1 MQRELQ
7 QIVPGR
13 ATSDGAG
20 VRIKRSLGQT
30 PHARFDPFL
39 MLDEFNSENADD
51 YIAGFPS
58 HPHRGFE
65 TVTYMLE
72 GHMLHEDHLGNRGDL
87 KTGDVQWMTAGR
99 GIIHSEMPQQEQGA
113 MRGFQLWLNL
123 PAAEK
128 MKPAAYRD
136 IPARD
141 IPTVPLPNGGQVK
154 VIANSVRVGDEAIT
168 GPIHGL
174 STEPIYWDVH
184 LPAQATF
191 EQAVPTEHNV
201 FVYVY
206 EGEIAIGDDQ
216 RKLSAGNA
224 GLLFKGDELKIAATG
239 DATRFLVLAG
249 KPIKEP
255 IAQYG
260 PFVMNTQDEIEQAI
274 RDYRSGELV
283 NY

>member
-20 VRIKRSLGQT
+20 VRIKRSLGQA
-30 PHARFDPFL
+30 PSVRFDPFL
-39 MLDEFNSENADD
+39 MLDEFNSEKADD

-72 GHMLHEDHLGNRGDL
+72 GHMLHEDHMGNRGDL
-87 KTGDVQWMTAGR
+87 KSGDVQWMTAGR
-99 GIIHSEMPQQEQGA
+99 GIIHSEMPQQEHGA

-141 IPTVPLPNGGQVK
+141 IPVVALPGGGQVK
-154 VIANSVRVGDEAIT
+154 VIANQVSVNGETVT

-184 LPAQATF
+184 LPEDAVF
-191 EQAVPTEHNV
+191 EQTVPEEHNL

-206 EGEIAIGDDQ
+206 QGEITIGNDQ
-216 RKLSAGNA
+216 RKLSSGNA
-224 GLLFKGDELKIAATG
+224 GLLFKGDELKIVSTSV
-239 DATRFLVLAG
+239 DSRFLVLAG
-249 KPIKEP
+249 KPIREP

-260 PFVMNTQDEIEQAI
+260 PFVMNTPEEIEQAI
-274 RDYRSGELV
+274 RDYRSGDLI

>member
-20 VRIKRSLGQT
+20 VRIKRSLGQA
-30 PHARFDPFL
+30 PSVRFDPFL

-72 GHMLHEDHLGNRGDL
+72 GHMLHEDHMGNRGDL
-87 KTGDVQWMTAGR
+87 KSGDVQWMTAGR
-99 GIIHSEMPQQEQGA
+99 GIIHSEMPQQEHGA

-141 IPTVPLPNGGQVK
+141 IPVVALPGGGQVK
-154 VIANSVRVGDEAIT
+154 VIANQVSVNGETVT

-184 LPAQATF
+184 LPEDAVF
-191 EQAVPTEHNV
+191 EQTVPEEHNL

-206 EGEIAIGDDQ
+206 QGEIAIGNDQ
-216 RKLSAGNA
+216 RKLSSGNA
-224 GLLFKGDELKIAATG
+224 GLLFKGDELKIVSTSV
-239 DATRFLVLAG
+239 DSRFLVLAG
-249 KPIKEP
+249 KPIREP

-260 PFVMNTQDEIEQAI
+260 PFVMNTPEEIEQAI
-274 RDYRSGELV
+274 RDYRSGDLI

>member
-136 IPARD
+136 IPAKD
-141 IPTVPLPNGGQVK
+141 IPVVPLANGGQVK
-154 VIANSVRVGDEAIT
+154 VIANSVTVDGKTIT

-184 LPAQATF
+184 LPAQGVF
-191 EQAVPTEHNV
+191 EQAVPNDHNL

-206 EGEIAIGDDQ
+206 QGEVAIGDDQ

-224 GLLFKGDELKIAATG
+224 GLLFKGDAVKIAATN
-239 DATRFLVLAG
+239 DETRFLVLAG

>member
-99 GIIHSEMPQQEQGA
+99 GIIHSEMPQQEHGA

-136 IPARD
+136 IPAKD
-141 IPTVPLPNGGQVK
+141 IPVVPLANGGQVK
-154 VIANSVRVGDEAIT
+154 VIANSVTVDGKTIT

-184 LPAQATF
+184 LPAQGVF
-191 EQAVPTEHNV
+191 EQVVPNDHNL

-206 EGEIAIGDDQ
+206 QGEVAIGDDQ

-224 GLLFKGDELKIAATG
+224 GLLFKGDAVKIAATN
-239 DATRFLVLAG
+239 DETRFLVLAG

-274 RDYRSGELV
+274 RDYRSGELT